1 MLTRRSA
8 LGLLL
13 APAVWSAAPSAAL
26 RRRAAASAPAAF
38 AALASADARGA
49 GPAADARDEDLWASV
64 AALFPVDRAVL
75 NLNNGGVSPTPA
87 TALEAQRRYQE
98 EANTAPAYTLWR
110 HQEPRRE
117 AVRAQLA
124 LAFGADP
131 EELAIVRNA
140 SEGLETLQLGRDL
153 PTGAR
158 ILCSDQDYP
167 RMLTTFEQRAAREGL
182 AIDRIALPTAAED
195 DEEVLERYR
204 AAWRDDTRLVLV
216 SHAIFLTGQVLPIAA
231 LQTLCRERG
240 ATLLVDGA
248 HAFAHLDFRLD
259 ELGVDSYVT
268 SLHKWLCAPHGNG
281 LIYLQKS
288 EIPSFWPLL
297 AAAEA
302 QRSDIRKFEE
312 TGTRPA
318 APALAIAESL
328 ALHQAIGPA
337 RKLARLY
344 HLRSLWL
351 QPLLAASDRVHL
363 HTSLTPGR
371 STAMA
376 LISIDGLDPA
386 ALAGWLWEEHR
397 ILVTTILHPQFS
409 GQRISPSLY
418 TTPAELSRFVSTLEH
433 ALTHGLTHRTR

>member
-13 APAVWSAAPSAAL
+13 APAALGASPSAAL
-26 RRRAAASAPAAF
+26 LRRAGAAAPAAF
-38 AALASADARGA
+38 AALRRADERGRS
-49 GPAADARDEDLWASV
+49 PAEDARDEDLWAEIGR
-64 AALFPVDRAVL
+64 LFPVDRAVL
-75 NLNNGGVSPTPA
+75 NLNNGGVSPSPA

-124 LAFGADP
+124 QAFGAEPD
-131 EELAIVRNA
+131 ELAIVRNA

-153 PTGAR
+153 PAGAR

-195 DEEVLERYR
+195 DEEILARYR
-204 AAWRDDTRLVLV
+204 EAWHEQTRLVLV
-216 SHAIFLTGQVLPIAA
+216 SHAIFLTGQVLPVGA
-231 LQTLCRERG
+231 LQGLCRERG

-259 ELGVDSYVT
+259 ELGVESYVT

-281 LIYLQKS
+281 LIYLQKHAIA
-288 EIPSFWPLL
+288 EFWPLMA
-297 AAAEA
+297 AAAE
-302 QRSDIRKFEE
+302 QKHDIRKFEE

-328 ALHQAIGPA
+328 ALHQSIGAA

-344 HLRSLWL
+344 HLRDLWVR
-351 QPLLAASDRVHL
+351 PLLAASNRVHL

-376 LISIDGLDPA
+376 LVSFDGLDPA
-386 ALAGWLWEEHR
+386 ALAGWLWDEHR
-397 ILVTTILHPQFS
+397 ILVTTIVHPQFS
-409 GQRISPSLY
+409 GLRISPSLY
-418 TTPAELSRFVSTLEH
+418 TTPAELARFVATLEH
-433 ALTHGLTHRTR
+433 ALTHGLSRRAR

>member
-8 LGLLL
+8 LGLLF
-13 APAVWSAAPSAAL
+13 APAVLGAPASPGLL
-26 RRRAAASAPAAF
+26 RRAHAAAPAAF
-38 AALASADARGA
+38 AALRRADARGRS
-49 GPAADARDEDLWASV
+49 PEEDAQDEDLWAEIGR
-64 AALFPVDRAVL
+64 LFPVDRAVL

-124 LAFGADP
+124 QAFGADP

-140 SEGLETLQLGRDL
+140 SEGLEALQLGRDL
-153 PTGAR
+153 PAGAR

-182 AIDRIALPTAAED
+182 TIDRIQLPTAAED
-195 DEEVLERYR
+195 DEEILARYR
-204 AAWRDDTRLVLV
+204 EAWHEQTRLVLV
-216 SHAIFLTGQVLPIAA
+216 SHAIFLTGQVLPVSA
-231 LQTLCRERG
+231 LQALCAERG

-259 ELGVDSYVT
+259 ELGVESYVT

-281 LIYLQKS
+281 LIYLRKPA
-288 EIPSFWPLL
+288 IGDFWPLMA
-297 AAAEA
+297 AAAE
-302 QRSDIRKFEE
+302 QKNDIRKFEE

-318 APALAIAESL
+318 APALAIAESIS
-328 ALHQAIGPA
+328 LHQAIGAA

-344 HLRSLWL
+344 RLRDLWL
-351 QPLLAASDRVHL
+351 RPLLTLSDRVRL

-376 LISIDGLDPA
+376 LVSFDGLDPA
-386 ALAGWLWEEHR
+386 ALAGWLWDEHR

-409 GQRISPSLY
+409 GLRISPSLY
-418 TTPAELSRFVSTLEH
+418 TTPAELARFVATLEH
-433 ALTHGLTHRTR
+433 ALSHGLTRRAR